1 MQTIRGGL
9 GGAGLL
15 VVRHAG
21 VGDDGTEVVDGVAR
35 SWTAAK
41 AVWCFPSLAAPPR
54 SDRARSVGGFRGAA
68 VNFGYRA
75 LGPHPLLLWRC
86 ATGAHNH

>member
-1 MQTIRGGL
+1 MQTIRGSL
-9 GGAGLL
+9 GGTSLL

-41 AVWCFPSLAAPPR
+41 AAWRFPSLERLP
-54 SDRARSVGGFRGAA
+54 DQIGIGM
-68 VNFGYRA
+68 
-75 LGPHPLLLWRC
+75 
-86 ATGAHNH
+86 

>member
-1 MQTIRGGL
+1 MQTIRGVL
-9 GGAGLL
+9 GGAGLG
-15 VVRHAG
+15 VVRHAE
-21 VGDDGTEVVDGVAR
+21 VGDAGADVVGPL
-35 SWTAAK
+35 S
-41 AVWCFPSLAAPPR
+41 PLAAPPR